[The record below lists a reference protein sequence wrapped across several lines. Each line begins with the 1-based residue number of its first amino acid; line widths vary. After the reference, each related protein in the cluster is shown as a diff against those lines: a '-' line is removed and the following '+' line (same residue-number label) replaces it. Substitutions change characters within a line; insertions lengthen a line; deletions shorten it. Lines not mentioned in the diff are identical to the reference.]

1 VRTAVLVMRIP
12 FTVSKLLLSSLLL
25 APLSLPAFSAPVVYN
40 VTADLEMG
48 PASQRP
54 SDNYALNLFFGDSG
68 GTGQTFR
75 YFWNAPVGLNPG
87 GLEDE
92 AFSPVAS
99 VGENLY
105 RLTFQATFDTE
116 AADSLFRL
124 TQDSETG
131 FLVFSGPPGSAGDS
145 EATTPVTLGSPFGFV
160 GGAYGFFFTP
170 DPGEDDVR
178 FTLNLQAVVAGGEVP
193 ELDRGRAGLPLLFC
207 GVLLGVLSRRR
218 SG

>member
-1 VRTAVLVMRIP
+1 MRIP
-12 FTVSKLLLSSLLL
+12 FTVSKFLLSSLLL

-40 VTADLEMG
+40 VTADLEIG
-48 PASQRP
+48 PASQGS

-75 YFWNAPVGLNPG
+75 YFWDAPVGGTPG
-87 GLEDE
+87 GLADE
-92 AFSPVAS
+92 SLNPVAS

-131 FLVFSGPPGSAGDS
+131 FLVFSGPPGSAGDF

-160 GGAYGFFFTP
+160 GGAYGFFFTQNPGP
-170 DPGEDDVR
+170 DDLR
-178 FTLNLQAVVAGGEVP
+178 FTLNLQAVVAGTEGAP
-193 ELDRGRAGLPLLFC
+193 ELDGSRAGLPLLFC